1 MGDRS
6 RSPLPLPVHAAAS
19 RQTVAGMSENSV
31 DTFSPIQVQG
41 RTAVATPY
49 SMSTTCSTQPKIHPM
64 KKKPAS
70 QSAFFKLRLL
80 LAIVFAV
87 ALSAAPQLVTT
98 ASAGGTYSAR
108 LISPRVGQVLY
119 PGQHI
124 RVEWKSVLPNL
135 KGLAGCE
142 MEVWLSVDGGR
153 TFLMCISPWLNPKDK
168 FFDWTVPNMPTNAA
182 VMDIRFGCE
191 VFYPET
197 YAPQPASTFV
207 IAQAPVI

>member
-1 MGDRS
+1 
-6 RSPLPLPVHAAAS
+6 
-19 RQTVAGMSENSV
+19 
-31 DTFSPIQVQG
+31 
-41 RTAVATPY
+41 
-49 SMSTTCSTQPKIHPM
+49 M
-64 KKKPAS
+64 KKKSAS

-124 RVEWKSVLPNL
+124 RVEWKSVLPDLN
-135 KGLAGCE
+135 GLAGCE

-207 IAQAPVI
+207 IAQAPVT

>member
-1 MGDRS
+1 MNTR
-6 RSPLPLPVHAAAS
+6 R
-19 RQTVAGMSENSV
+19 
-31 DTFSPIQVQG
+31 
-41 RTAVATPY
+41 
-49 SMSTTCSTQPKIHPM
+49 
-64 KKKPAS
+64 
-70 QSAFFKLRLL
+70 L

-87 ALSAAPQLVTT
+87 ALSAAPQLTNT

-108 LISPRVGQVLY
+108 LISPTVGQVLH

-135 KGLAGCE
+135 NLGGCE

-153 TFLMCISPWLNPKDK
+153 TFPMWVSPWLNAKAK

-182 VMDIRFGCE
+182 VLDIRFGCE
-191 VFYPET
+191 AFYPET

-207 IAQAPVI
+207 IAKPAPALPH